1 MTSEIIVFSA
11 QVVELGKKLFTSP
24 LTSPPYGGDR
34 NVRLRN
40 LIDRGTM
47 LETPEIALES
57 NTPSG
62 IRHVISFPVRAIGPN
77 RLTATD
83 RQEAF
88 WWVGGAAAMCCEI
101 VVTSDVDAEI
111 GDFISVYKVGQAWAT
126 WGIGRR
132 GNAVLLWRA
141 DRGIDLGTFDSV
153 REALAGII
161 THR

>member
-62 IRHVISFPVRAIGPN
+62 TFHVISFPARAIGPN
-77 RLTATD
+77 RLTPG
-83 RQEAF
+83 ESHMAF
-88 WWVGGAAAMCCEI
+88 SAKI
-101 VVTSDVDAEI
+101 
-111 GDFISVYKVGQAWAT
+111 
-126 WGIGRR
+126 
-132 GNAVLLWRA
+132 
-141 DRGIDLGTFDSV
+141 
-153 REALAGII
+153 
-161 THR
+161 